1 MRAIGWYVLIGSM
14 VALLAWPGRLLGHGA
29 VEHRK
34 HLPNVQK
41 TRAGSYE
48 VSISAQGGV
57 LRKDVEGWIT
67 AKIEEV
73 VVDRKTKKRVKKPL
87 TKATVFI
94 IIPHEHASTEE
105 EFQEYSAKYGPFDSP
120 EHNRE
125 LLDAN
130 IAETGSAM
138 AEEGE
143 PGHYSIRFTPTFA
156 TTYEVHVLILVV
168 GGKPLPKPLEA
179 FLTIPVQT

>member
-1 MRAIGWYVLIGSM
+1 MRTLGQFVLIGSM
-14 VALLAWPGRLLGHGA
+14 VALLAWPGRLWGHGA

-34 HLPNVQK
+34 HLPDIKK
-41 TRAGSYE
+41 TRVGPYE
-48 VSISAQGGV
+48 VSISVQGGV

-67 AKIEEV
+67 AKIDEV
-73 VVDRKTKKRVKKPL
+73 KVDKKTRKVSKKPL

-94 IIPHEHASTEE
+94 ILPHEHASTEE
-105 EFQEYSAKYGPFDSP
+105 EFKEYNAKYGPFDNI

-130 IAETGSAM
+130 IAETGNAM
-138 AEEGE
+138 TEESD
-143 PGHYSIRFTPTFA
+143 PGSYSIRFTPTFA
-156 TTYEVHVLILVV
+156 ATHEVHVLILVV

-179 FLTIPVQT
+179 LLTTPVRP